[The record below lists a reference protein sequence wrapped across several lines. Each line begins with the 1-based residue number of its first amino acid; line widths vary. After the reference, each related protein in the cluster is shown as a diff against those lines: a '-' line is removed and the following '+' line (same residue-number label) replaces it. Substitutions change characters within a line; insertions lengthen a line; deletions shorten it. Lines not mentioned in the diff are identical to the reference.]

1 MNCLMFS
8 FLKIKVRC
16 SIFGGF
22 WMKKVLIVIT
32 TSFGQ
37 NGGLATVMMNYYKN
51 MNRDNLVIDFAST
64 NIPDEKDKFYSYI
77 VKNGANYFCLG
88 NRKNLLV
95 YIYKLMSAIKK
106 NNYDIIHVNGNS
118 SSMFFDLFVAKFM
131 KIPLRIAH
139 VHSVCSTYKFYNI
152 LLSPF
157 FNRLYCLS
165 VGVSKKA
172 CDYIY
177 NHNDYIVLNNAIDL
191 EKFSFN
197 ENTRIDVRNML
208 NVKKDDLVVGHVGRF
223 SKEKNHSFLID
234 VFYEVHKK
242 IANSILVLVGKGPLE
257 DEIKKKISRLG
268 LENYVVFLG
277 YRHDVNNLYQAFD
290 VFIFPSKWEGL
301 GFSLIEA
308 QCSGLLCVASSNL
321 PEEVRVTNNISLLS
335 LDIGAKKWAEKIQS
349 LVDSA
354 KDRELIAIDA
364 VKSIIDCG
372 FDIKS
377 EANKLR
383 EIWEMKGL

>member
-1 MNCLMFS
+1 
-8 FLKIKVRC
+8 
-16 SIFGGF
+16 
-22 WMKKVLIVIT
+22 
-32 TSFGQ
+32 
-37 NGGLATVMMNYYKN
+37 
-51 MNRDNLVIDFAST
+51 
-64 NIPDEKDKFYSYI
+64 
-77 VKNGANYFCLG
+77 
-88 NRKNLLV
+88 
-95 YIYKLMSAIKK
+95 
-106 NNYDIIHVNGNS
+106 
-118 SSMFFDLFVAKFM
+118 
-131 KIPLRIAH
+131 
-139 VHSVCSTYKFYNI
+139 
-152 LLSPF
+152 
-157 FNRLYCLS
+157 
-165 VGVSKKA
+165 
-172 CDYIY
+172 
-177 NHNDYIVLNNAIDL
+177 
-191 EKFSFN
+191 
-197 ENTRIDVRNML
+197 ML